1 MSRGGRRS
9 EGDEGEKGE
18 GHVVLFI
25 RRSDKATS
33 AEIEE
38 LEMDKY

>member
-9 EGDEGEKGE
+9 EGDEGEKVE
-18 GHVVLFI
+18 GPVVLFI
-25 RRSDKATS
+25 RRSDKPTS
-33 AEIEE
+33 AEIEG

>member
-18 GHVVLFI
+18 GPVVLFI

-33 AEIEE
+33 AGIKE
-38 LEMDKY
+38 LKNG